1 MIVYKITA
9 IPDITL
15 SKYQAYEE
23 TGVEGMMK
31 TQLQFVKMLHRIVA
45 LDYIQIHYIFD
56 FDPMRSLGNR
66 LNIYIVFSKES
77 EEESIIEE
85 KLRKIVLSSNIS
97 KYFFFQEVS
106 GDSIS
111 LKGYTYRSILYK
123 KERSLDIN
131 IREQNQKFYVV
142 PNWKINEKSRLYN
155 MITLMTAL
163 NERCCYCVDFG
174 VPANIAEDI
183 HRSFEKPL
191 SFLRNYSSHDSLA
204 LSEAEKNRRNQR
216 DPNTDEIIK
225 QYEEWLKK
233 VDTSLLYRCRIQALS
248 DSSSTSI
255 ILLNAA
261 LTEAIES
268 GNATTKLEKGN
279 FNVTSKWNSF
289 PEKCHLEN
297 APLSLQDW
305 TTTFTVEELCA
316 FNCLPVLY
324 DGETIEI
331 PKETAMVTET
341 SGIYLGDDNN
351 LHKIMIPEKM
361 LAKHMFVCG
370 VPGSGKTNTMLH
382 LANSLWKKK
391 IPFLVLEP
399 AKKEYRELSLFEIPE
414 LLIFSPSANTNFPL
428 EINPFEFPKGLTL
441 SEHIESLCKV
451 FEGAFPM
458 PSPSPKILSTS
469 IQAIYEKHGWSYKDI
484 NTGIKEYPTLSELYE
499 QFEKE
504 MSKTS
509 YDGELKGN
517 VQAVLQVRI
526 GSLLERERK
535 EIFDV
540 KKSIIEP
547 EEWLTKPIIIELES
561 LGEGPANFVTLLLC
575 TLIRETLKA
584 DPLKEKEKQIRH
596 VIFIEEA
603 HNLIAQKAQVDAEDS
618 NPKIA
623 ATAFIVKMLA
633 EVRALREGIII
644 ADQLPTAMAPEVI
657 KNTNIK
663 LVHRLTSGDD
673 RELVGSTM
681 SASSLQMENMATYLP
696 GQALFSYEKLLK
708 PFEMRVCTVAEHG
721 EKTPNDTQLFEI
733 MRKKPGFFNL
743 QKRRVEN
750 AFGDLKNETELLIQ
764 EEMEM
769 ISELQDAK
777 VENMSVSKAN
787 LYLESCTDWFV
798 KMMREQN
805 EIEMNYQNLFHFVKL
820 IDEKVLTDS
829 FTDYYV
835 LSKNIGQR
843 FKKVYGEV
851 DSKING

>member
-1 MIVYKITA
+1 MIVYKIAA

-15 SKYQAYEE
+15 SKYQAYAES
-23 TGVEGMMK
+23 GVEGMIK
-31 TQLQFVKMLHRIVA
+31 TQLQFIRMVHRIIA
-45 LDYIQIHYIFD
+45 LDRIHVHYIFD
-56 FDPMRSLGNR
+56 YDPEKSLGNR
-66 LNIYIVFSKES
+66 LSIYIAFSKENDTAS
-77 EEESIIEE
+77 VIEE
-85 KLRKIVLSSNIS
+85 KLKKIVLSSNIS

-106 GDSIS
+106 DDLIPS
-111 LKGYTYRSILYK
+111 KEYVYRSVLYK
-123 KERSLDIN
+123 KERSLDVN
-131 IREQNQKFYVV
+131 VGEQTQKFYVV
-142 PNWKINEKSRLYN
+142 PNWEINEEARLYN
-155 MITLMTAL
+155 LITLMASL
-163 NERCCYCVDFG
+163 NEHCCYCVDFG
-174 VPANIAEDI
+174 VPLNIVEDV
-183 HRSFEKPL
+183 HKSFEKPL
-191 SFLRNYSSHDSLA
+191 SFLRNYSTQDGPA
-204 LSEAEKNRRNQR
+204 LSDAKKSQKNRR
-216 DPNTDEIIK
+216 DPNVDEVIK
-225 QYEEWLKK
+225 QYEDWIKK
-233 VDTSLLYRCRIQALS
+233 VDTSLVYRCRIQSLS

-255 ILLNAA
+255 ILLNAVI
-261 LTEAIES
+261 TESIES
-268 GNATTKLEKGN
+268 GNAATKLEKGSFTPFSN
-279 FNVTSKWNSF
+279 WNSY
-289 PEKCHLEN
+289 PEGYHLGN
-297 APLSLQDW
+297 APVSLQDW

-316 FNCLPVLY
+316 FTCLPVLY
-324 DGETIEI
+324 DGETVEI
-331 PKETAMVTET
+331 PKETAMVAET
-341 SGIYLGDDNN
+341 SGIYLGNDNN
-351 LHKIMIPEKM
+351 LHEIMIPEKM
-361 LAKHMFVCG
+361 LVKHMFVCG

-399 AKKEYRELSLFEIPE
+399 AKKEYRELSLFQIPE

-469 IQAIYEKHGWSYKDI
+469 IQAVYEKHGWSYKDV
-484 NTGIKEYPTLSELYE
+484 NTGTKEYPTLSELYK
-499 QFEKE
+499 QFEEE

-509 YDGELKGN
+509 YDGEMKGN

-540 KKSIIEP
+540 KKSVIDP

-584 DPLKEKEKQIRH
+584 DPLKEKEKKIRH

-681 SASSLQMENMATYLP
+681 SASPLQMENMATYLP

-708 PFEMRVCTVAEHG
+708 PFEMRVCTVEEHG
-721 EKTPNDTQLFEI
+721 EKTPNDKELFEI
-733 MRKKPGFFNL
+733 MQKKPGFSNL
-743 QKRRVEN
+743 QKRRVNN
-750 AFGDLKNETELLIQ
+750 AFDALKKETDRLYKEETDMIEELFRS
-764 EEMEM
+764 EENKR
-769 ISELQDAK
+769 ISRSVAK
-777 VENMSVSKAN
+777 P
-787 LYLESCTDWFV
+787 YLESCSNIFV
-798 KMMREQN
+798 EIMKKQN
-805 EIEMNYQNLFHFVKL
+805 EIDIEYQKLFSE
-820 IDEKVLTDS
+820 IDFLDQGI

-835 LSKNIGQR
+835 VNRSIGQR
-843 FKKVYGEV
+843 FKKAYGAFC
-851 DSKING
+851 SRLNG